1 MRRINCGLAAQALL
15 LIGCCAFGCHGWTQP
30 PIPHGLGWVTSNRR
44 HSQMT
49 TRELGAWNF
58 GGAVT
63 STIEST
69 AAVASMKEQQ
79 SVTVT
84 IPTGTRVDGELL
96 ALAAGHDNTLIV
108 GDFNMAHARMRTCVK
123 TACHQLGVRMWT
135 IVGKDKDF
143 LIYPPGKFPQGV
155 FSAELGKGKD
165 LAMVHINHWAA
176 TFSLHHRFVLG
187 LCRSQLHRWPA

>member
-1 MRRINCGLAAQALL
+1 MRRVNCGLAAQALL

-30 PIPHGLGWVTSNRR
+30 PISHGMGWVTSNRR

-58 GGAVT
+58 GGAVS

-79 SVTVT
+79 GVTVT

-96 ALAAGHDNTLIV
+96 ALAAGQQTLDIQ
-108 GDFNMAHARMRTCVK
+108 GDVTFA
-123 TACHQLGVRMWT
+123 T
-135 IVGKDKDF
+135 IRG
-143 LIYPPGKFPQGV
+143 
-155 FSAELGKGKD
+155 
-165 LAMVHINHWAA
+165 N
-176 TFSLHHRFVLG
+176 
-187 LCRSQLHRWPA
+187 